1 MSEDTNN
8 IELRSEEVQEI
19 LGEVPAWILRRGIT
33 LTAIIVVVILLGSA
47 FFKYPDVI
55 TSSVVLTSTNPAI
68 SIVAKSSGR
77 IQHLYINDN
86 QYIDKGSYLAV
97 IENSAKPHDVL
108 YLKKY
113 LLSINSLDT
122 INLLPNKGL
131 EVGNLQALY
140 SSFYL
145 TLSEYIRFK
154 REQYYFLKIK
164 WVQEKIEQYK
174 VSYQDILRQKILV
187 EEQFEIGQ
195 KQYRRDST
203 LFVQKLLSEENLEN
217 SYNNYLQRKLSLE
230 NICATLNNMQLQT
243 LQMCESLSDMEFQY
257 SEKKNNLETQVNN
270 YITQLITEIQ
280 NWELSYVIIAPIS
293 GQITFTQYW
302 SINQNIASGEPI
314 FNIVPE
320 EKGLLMG
327 KALLPAE
334 RSGKVKIGQTVN
346 VSFDNF
352 PNNEFGIVKG
362 VIKNISLVPSEIEKK
377 KESVEIQGVHIKA
390 AIEEKENT
398 LSSVTKQLEEHK
410 EMNEEISDF
419 RKFET
424 KLHQMKK
431 EIQKQNQNLEQLNQH
446 ISVNEQSIRFMDKKM
461 EEYKETEMNYTLLKD
476 LSDTAN
482 GEQKGKT
489 KISFERFVQ
498 SVYFDLI
505 LAAANERLSVM
516 SEQRYY
522 LLRKEENDINK
533 GSSGLELEI
542 LDEWTGKRRN
552 VRSLSGGESF
562 KAALSLALGL
572 SDVIQ
577 NKKGGI
583 QVDTIFIDEGFGT
596 LDADSL
602 NKAMQIINS
611 LSLEGNKLV
620 GIISH
625 VDELKDQID
634 QKIEVYK
641 DHAGSK
647 VK

>member
-1 MSEDTNN
+1 MTPSVAQNTKYVNLFIGTSGDNGQVAPGAAAPFGMVCVCPDNDPRSHAGYDYAVTKVSGISVNRLSGVGCSGGGGNLRIRPVAPSQELHIKKSREKATPGYYSTAFTN
-8 IELRSEEVQEI
+8 
-19 LGEVPAWILRRGIT
+19 GIKT
-33 LTAIIVVVILLGSA
+33 ELTA
-47 FFKYPDVI
+47 
-55 TSSVVLTSTNPAI
+55 TNAM
-68 SIVAKSSGR
+68 
-77 IQHLYINDN
+77 
-86 QYIDKGSYLAV
+86 AV
-97 IENSAKPHDVL
+97 E
-108 YLKKY
+108 
-113 LLSINSLDT
+113 
-122 INLLPNKGL
+122 
-131 EVGNLQALY
+131 
-140 SSFYL
+140 
-145 TLSEYIRFK
+145 R
-154 REQYYFLKIK
+154 
-164 WVQEKIEQYK
+164 YK
-174 VSYQDILRQKILV
+174 FPR
-187 EEQFEIGQ
+187 
-195 KQYRRDST
+195 
-203 LFVQKLLSEENLEN
+203 
-217 SYNNYLQRKLSLE
+217 
-230 NICATLNNMQLQT
+230 
-243 LQMCESLSDMEFQY
+243 SLSAALWIDFASTFEDVATCHY
-257 SEKKNNLETQVNN
+257 KRISETCIEGYVQAKNVCGHGCYKL
-270 YITQLITEIQ
+270 Y
-280 NWELSYVIIAPIS
+280 
-293 GQITFTQYW
+293 F
-302 SINQNIASGEPI
+302 
-314 FNIVPE
+314 
-320 EKGLLMG
+320 
-327 KALLPAE
+327 
-334 RSGKVKIGQTVN
+334 
-346 VSFDNF
+346 
-352 PNNEFGIVKG
+352 
-362 VIKNISLVPSEIEKK
+362 SL
-377 KESVEIQGVHIKA
+377 
-390 AIEEKENT
+390 NT
-398 LSSVTKQLEEHK
+398 SQPFQLEEQK

-461 EEYKETEMNYTLLKD
+461 EEYKEAEMNYTLLKD

-489 KISFERFVQ
+489 KISIERFVQ

-596 LDADSL
+596 LDVDSL

>member
-377 KESVEIQGVHIKA
+377 KIYIVEILLPKGLITSYNKELPYLMEMEGKAEIITDDLSLLERFLLPIKKVL
-390 AIEEKENT
+390 KEN
-398 LSSVTKQLEEHK
+398 L
-410 EMNEEISDF
+410 
-419 RKFET
+419 
-424 KLHQMKK
+424 
-431 EIQKQNQNLEQLNQH
+431 
-446 ISVNEQSIRFMDKKM
+446 
-461 EEYKETEMNYTLLKD
+461 
-476 LSDTAN
+476 
-482 GEQKGKT
+482 
-489 KISFERFVQ
+489 
-498 SVYFDLI
+498 
-505 LAAANERLSVM
+505 
-516 SEQRYY
+516 
-522 LLRKEENDINK
+522 
-533 GSSGLELEI
+533 
-542 LDEWTGKRRN
+542 
-552 VRSLSGGESF
+552 
-562 KAALSLALGL
+562 
-572 SDVIQ
+572 
-577 NKKGGI
+577 
-583 QVDTIFIDEGFGT
+583 
-596 LDADSL
+596 
-602 NKAMQIINS
+602 
-611 LSLEGNKLV
+611 
-620 GIISH
+620 
-625 VDELKDQID
+625 
-634 QKIEVYK
+634 
-641 DHAGSK
+641 
-647 VK
+647 